1 MDINATKEHELMWI
15 RRILV
20 IPAVA
25 TLAVSGAVLLG
36 TAGTASAATT
46 APAVQ
51 PAVIAQPA
59 ILSMTGWVKYNYYS
73 SELLCDLEGT
83 AMLGEPWDGGTVV
96 EYKCD
101 YNLAEGA
108 WELWLFVEDIC
119 PAGTPGTPPAKAAPD
134 AKVSPNAIVC

>member
-1 MDINATKEHELMWI
+1 MWI

-25 TLAVSGAVLLG
+25 TLAVSGTVLLG

-51 PAVIAQPA
+51 RAVIAQPEF
-59 ILSMTGWVKYNYYS
+59 LTGWVKYNYYP

-96 EYKCD
+96 DYKCD

-108 WELWLFVEDIC
+108 WELWILVEDVC
-119 PAGTPGTPPAKAAPD
+119 PAVPGTPPAKVAPD
-134 AKVSPNAIVC
+134 TKVSPNVIVC